1 MPNKQLVL
9 RSRGGPI
16 WRHWLSS
23 YWCITILVTV
33 LYFSL
38 FRQMIGTLSQAPNSE
53 GNYLGML
60 RDPQNTRAQSHC
72 HLQGCR
78 DQKQGWT
85 SHGWWLVEAR
95 GGAIWSEGEV
105 VVPGWKMERRDE
117 SHGVVRIPDL
127 LKASSWEKKNVEVEI
142 SQEGHSR
149 I

>member
-1 MPNKQLVL
+1 M
-9 RSRGGPI
+9 
-16 WRHWLSS
+16 
-23 YWCITILVTV
+23 
-33 LYFSL
+33 
-38 FRQMIGTLSQAPNSE
+38 
-53 GNYLGML
+53 
-60 RDPQNTRAQSHC
+60 
-72 HLQGCR
+72 
-78 DQKQGWT
+78 
-85 SHGWWLVEAR
+85 EAR